1 MGRWSGR
8 GGGSPRSRVSDVT
21 MGHAED
27 VSNLDRNPQAVELG
41 PPTAVAHT
49 EDAPAAGANAPAPS
63 ANAPAAG
70 ATMNTVG
77 VVDVVEA
84 RKAAI
89 GDGTEVRR
97 LLPQRVLRTIGAWCF
112 LDHYGPDDVSAGQGM
127 RVPPHPHIGLQTASW
142 LFGGTV
148 LHRDSLGHE
157 QLIRPGEL
165 NLMTSGRGIVHS
177 EESPKT
183 RPATLHGVQLWIA
196 LPDTQRHRAPDF
208 AHHADLPV
216 VRYGDARVTIIVGEF
231 AGQRSPAT
239 TYTPLIALEVML
251 AEGADDA
258 ADDPADEAANGA
270 AGGGDVARDAWLPA
284 ELPLDP
290 AFEHGV
296 LAVEGPGTVG
306 GAPIAPGLLAHLP
319 QGTTSVRL
327 DGARFFI
334 IGGKPL
340 RERLVMWW
348 NFVART
354 GAEIE
359 QARGDWMAGRF
370 GEVSGYD
377 GDPLAAPPL
386 PATPLKPR

>member
-1 MGRWSGR
+1 MLPLVPE
-8 GGGSPRSRVSDVT
+8 GGIYALQDCKYVSAPGVRPRPAAWRVSDVA
-21 MGHAED
+21 MGHAEG

-41 PPTAVAHT
+41 PTTAPVHT
-49 EDAPAAGANAPAPS
+49 ENATATSAAV
-63 ANAPAAG
+63 
-70 ATMNTVG
+70 NTVG
-77 VVDVVEA
+77 AVDVVEA

-112 LDHYGPDDVSAGQGM
+112 LDHYGPDDVSAGPGM

-142 LFGGTV
+142 LFSGTV
-148 LHRDSLGHE
+148 LHRDSLGHS

-183 RPATLHGVQLWIA
+183 RPPTLHGVQLWIA

-216 VRYGDARVTIIVGEF
+216 VRHGDARVTIIVGEF

-251 AEGADDA
+251 AE
-258 ADDPADEAANGA
+258 A
-270 AGGGDVARDAWLPA
+270 AGDAVGDAWRPA
-284 ELPLDP
+284 ELPLNP

-296 LAVEGPGTVG
+296 LAIEGPGTVA
-306 GAPIAPGLLAHLP
+306 GAQVAPGLLAHLP
-319 QGTTSVRL
+319 RGTTSVRL
-327 DGARFFI
+327 DGARFLI
-334 IGGKPL
+334 IGGAPL
-340 RERLVMWW
+340 HERLVMWW
-348 NFVART
+348 NFVARA
-354 GAEIE
+354 GAEME
-359 QARGDWMAGRF
+359 HARADWMAGRF

-386 PATPLKPR
+386 PALPLKPR